1 MKDLLISWKDAA
13 PAAGAITAI
22 ISAFVALTVLRYTRA
37 SNRRRATL
45 DMVMKTLLDD
55 SAQKRYY
62 EFKTILRKDQD
73 TDDCFKI
80 ASLAEPQQA
89 ASSERETMLQQL
101 NIYELT
107 SLGIRRGVFDESFY
121 KMWFHNQFMKD
132 YESSLE
138 FIKSAQDRKP
148 SIYCEYTAL
157 YGKWLKNGH
166 PEISPNRLKMA
177 YWALTK
183 KNHKIDEARATA
195 RAR

>member
-1 MKDLLISWKDAA
+1 MKDFLIAWKEAA

-22 ISAFVALTVLRYTRA
+22 ITAFVALTVFRYTRA

-73 TDDCFKI
+73 PDDCFKI
-80 ASLAEPQQA
+80 SCLLEPQNA
-89 ASSERETMLQQL
+89 ASPDRETMLQQI

-107 SLGIRRGVFDESFY
+107 SLGIKRGVFDEAFY
-121 KMWFHNQFMKD
+121 KRWFHNQFMKD
-132 YESSLE
+132 YETSLD
-138 FIKSAQDRKP
+138 FIKGAQDRKP
-148 SIYCEYTAL
+148 SIYCEYSAL

-166 PEISPNRLKMA
+166 PEISPSRWKMA

-183 KNHKIDEARATA
+183 QGHKIDEARAAT